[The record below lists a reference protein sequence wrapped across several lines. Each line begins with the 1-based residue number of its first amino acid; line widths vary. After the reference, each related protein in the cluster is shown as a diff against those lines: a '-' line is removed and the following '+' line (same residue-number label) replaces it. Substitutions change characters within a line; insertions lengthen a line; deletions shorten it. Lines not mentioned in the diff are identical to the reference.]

1 MIYEKQI
8 GVLKKLMDDDR
19 HKVITI
25 HHTDRL
31 LHSELKKLIWI
42 KNVYFRKY
50 ISDWKKSHVYIFF
63 FIWKW
68 KGYIDQVSFIEKKT
82 EIISVCI
89 SGLHLTVVCSCN
101 QSEHWTSV
109 KFQVLSDT
117 FVAIGSSPH
126 DHIQSDD
133 TSREWP

>member
-1 MIYEKQI
+1 MFISENIYPTEKSP
-8 GVLKKLMDDDR
+8 M
-19 HKVITI
+19 
-25 HHTDRL
+25 
-31 LHSELKKLIWI
+31 S
-42 KNVYFRKY
+42 
-50 ISDWKKSHVYIFF
+50 IFF

-82 EIISVCI
+82 EIINVCI